1 MSVNKM
7 VSINKM
13 GSKLAQGVRQV
24 IEQNKTPE
32 GAEKQSARQTTAPA
46 APVEAASKPAPAK
59 VLSKPQHAPRDDEIL
74 HPERVWPD

>member
-1 MSVNKM
+1 M
-7 VSINKM
+7 SINKL

-24 IEQNKTPE
+24 MEQSKAPE

-46 APVEAASKPAPAK
+46 AVEAASKPAPAK
-59 VLSKPQHAPRDDEIL
+59 ALSKPQHAPTAYEML